1 MSEAQKPVKARVKNE
16 RNLHFNFQE
25 KQGLINYVI
34 KTYLKI
40 CQRYVRLLFLKE
52 NESYSQL

>member
-16 RNLHFNFQE
+16 RNLYFYFQE
-25 KQGLINYVI
+25 KQGLINYVT

-40 CQRYVRLLFLKE
+40 CMFDKYF
-52 NESYSQL
+52 

>member
-16 RNLHFNFQE
+16 RNLHFYCQE

-40 CQRYVRLLFLKE
+40 CQKYVRQIFLKE
-52 NESYSQL
+52 NENYFFI